1 MKIFKRIIRIFA
13 LYAKKRRLKKMLKR
27 YSVTKVGN
35 DLSKTIISDGANVT
49 LNAKGLALTEQVR
62 EDIKVIVEQCGCDG
76 QKLLDYVR
84 AANTRVHTVVNAE
97 KLLKNINE
105 EEGFISEKKG
115 FEALYLSFI
124 TLSGLK
130 LKTEPMFVF
139 GKSNPERYLVLYGFY
154 KWYSMR
160 SGLGGF
166 EYEIQK
172 KYNKFMKNINTAN
185 IKTLPLEE
193 IAGLQE
199 AIARD
204 SEATD
209 FVLNYE
215 KEKDVAKK
223 LIKKISEDGG
233 ASV

>member
-1 MKIFKRIIRIFA
+1 
-13 LYAKKRRLKKMLKR
+13 MLKL
-27 YSVTKVGN
+27 YSKTKAGN

-49 LNAKGLALTEQVR
+49 LNSKGKALIEQVR
-62 EDIKVIVEQCGCDG
+62 DNVKVIVEQTGCDG
-76 QKLLDYVR
+76 QKLLGYIK
-84 AANTRVHTVVNAE
+84 ASNTKVYTVINAE

-115 FEALYLSFI
+115 FDALYLSFI

-139 GKSNPERYLVLYGFY
+139 GKNNPERYLVLYGFY

-172 KYNKFMKNINTAN
+172 KYNKFMKNINAAS
-185 IKTLPLEE
+185 IKTLPLDE

-199 AIARD
+199 AIVRD

-223 LIKKISEDGG
+223 VSEKISLDGG